1 MEQETMAGT
10 RAQRLAE
17 VIRTEAS
24 DIIRQGLKDPR
35 IGFISITD
43 VVVSGDLRH
52 AKIFVSVL
60 GDQEAKQRT
69 MAGLNRATGYVRS
82 QLGARLAMRFVP
94 EILFRLDESIERG
107 ARVSSLLREVDQ
119 EGARGPSGDHSPDA

>member
-1 MEQETMAGT
+1 MAGT

-17 VIRTEAS
+17 VIRAEAS

-35 IGFISITD
+35 IGFVSVTD

-60 GDQEAKQRT
+60 GDEEAKQRT
-69 MAGLNRATGYVRS
+69 MAALNRATGHVRS
-82 QLGARLAMRFVP
+82 LLSARLAMRFVP
-94 EILFRLDESIERG
+94 GIHFRLDESIERG
-107 ARVSSLLREVDQ
+107 ARVSSLLRGVGQ
-119 EGARGPSGDHSPDA
+119 EGTRGPSGDHSPDA

>member
-1 MEQETMAGT
+1 MAGT
-10 RAQRLAE
+10 RARRLAE
-17 VIRTEAS
+17 VIRAEAS

-35 IGFISITD
+35 IGFVSVTD

-69 MAGLNRATGYVRS
+69 MEGLNRATGHVRS
-82 QLGARLAMRFVP
+82 HLSARLAMRFVP
-94 EILFRLDESIERG
+94 VILFRLDESIERG

-119 EGARGPSGDHSPDA
+119 EGTRGPSGDHSPDA